1 MLIKDSL
8 ESTLRKISNYF
19 RVLIAIFPSLCLP
32 KIYLKSDKQSKQ
44 LLEDTKCK
52 NTSPQAR
59 QDQLWGFGAPGMVVK
74 RNPKKIVFLKIS
86 LNLQKDA

>member
-44 LLEDTKCK
+44 LLEDKRCK
-52 NTSPQAR
+52 NTSPEAR
-59 QDQLWGFGAPGMVVK
+59 QDQLQGFGTPGMVVK
-74 RNPKKIVFLKIS
+74 RNPKKIVKIS